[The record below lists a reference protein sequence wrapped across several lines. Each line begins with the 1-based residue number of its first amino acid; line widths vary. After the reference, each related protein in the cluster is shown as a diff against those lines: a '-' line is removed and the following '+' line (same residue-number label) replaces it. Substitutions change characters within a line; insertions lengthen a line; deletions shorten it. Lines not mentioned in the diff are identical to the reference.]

1 MKKIVLSFT
10 SKESM
15 AEFLL
20 ACKIKADIDP
30 VNYTITDAF
39 DQECIDIAINQYG
52 AKIAEAPDF
61 ILPA

>member
-1 MKKIVLSFT
+1 
-10 SKESM
+10 M

-39 DQECIDIAINQYG
+39 DQECMDIAINQYG